1 MKRAA
6 SVIEKNK
13 IEIIEV
19 WVKKVREELF
29 APNQT
34 SDPVLRDHLPLL
46 LDDIITIM
54 RRYEKFEFT
63 SELKNFDGLLDNSI
77 GHGRHRSSS
86 SGYDVEQVLKEYII
100 LHRILTAKLK
110 TEDASS
116 PDVIDLLKYIIEN
129 SMLYAIVAFNNSLQE
144 IQQKLLGVLAHDI
157 RNPASIAYSS
167 IGMINQEDEPE
178 KFMKIK
184 SMAKNSIKRVLDLL
198 EGVLETV
205 TVQAGEGMTLQLS
218 ERNLLKYI
226 ISAYE
231 DASAIYSNEI
241 TLDCDEEEIWGAFDS
256 AMIRRIIEN
265 IINNAVK
272 YGERNSPITIS
283 VKDVQEKVF
292 IKIHNHG
299 NPIPEGKQKEIFKFL
314 TSDNGNGPRKL
325 KSWGMG
331 LSLVEAVAKAHGGFL
346 ELESNETKGTTF
358 TVVLSKAEK
367 AGEVK
372 SALNF
377 KSGLTDAR

>member
-1 MKRAA
+1 MKKAA
-6 SVIEKNK
+6 AVIEKNK
-13 IEIIEV
+13 LQIIEV
-19 WVKKVREELF
+19 WVKKVRKELS

-34 SDPVLRDHLPLL
+34 TDPVLRDHLPLL
-46 LDDIITIM
+46 LDDIISLM
-54 RRYEKFEFT
+54 KRYENFEFT

-100 LHRILTAKLK
+100 LHRILTAFLK
-110 TEDASS
+110 KEDVSS

-184 SMAKNSIKRVLDLL
+184 NMAKNSIKRVLELL

-205 TVQAGEGMTLQLS
+205 TVQAGEGMTLHLT
-218 ERNLLKYI
+218 ERNLIKYI

-231 DASAIYSNEI
+231 EASAIYANEVI
-241 TLDCDEEEIWGAFDS
+241 LNCDEEEIWGVFDS

-272 YGERNSPITIS
+272 YGGRNSPITIS
-283 VKDVQEKVF
+283 VRNTQEKVF
-292 IKIHNHG
+292 IKIHNYG
-299 NPIPEGKQKEIFKFL
+299 NPIPEEKQKDIFKFL
-314 TSDNGNGPRKL
+314 NSEKGNGPRRL

-331 LSLVEAVAKAHGGFL
+331 LSLVEAVAKAHGGYL
-346 ELESNETKGTTF
+346 DLESNEKDGTTF
-358 TVVLSKAEK
+358 TLVLSKTEK

-377 KSGLTDAR
+377 ESGLIGDR